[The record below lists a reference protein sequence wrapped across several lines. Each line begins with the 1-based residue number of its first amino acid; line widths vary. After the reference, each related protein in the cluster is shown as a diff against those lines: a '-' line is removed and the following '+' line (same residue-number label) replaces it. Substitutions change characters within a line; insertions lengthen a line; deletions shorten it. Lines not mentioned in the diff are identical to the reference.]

1 MYGVSGDD
9 LVTEEAPLKPV
20 TPYAESK
27 VRAEEGIAALAGDGF
42 SPVFLRCATAYGVS
56 PRLRLDVVL
65 NNLVGWALT
74 TGKVRILSDGTPWRP
89 IVHVEDIGRTAAAML
104 EAPVEAVHG
113 QAFNVGAQTDNYQVR
128 DLAEIVRETVPG
140 SVTEYGD
147 NLDPDP
153 RSYRVDFGKLERA
166 LPELRLAWNARSG
179 AAELYEAYRAA
190 GLTFEQFEGPRF
202 TRLKRLQQLR
212 AEGAL
217 DDELRW
223 AA

>member
-1 MYGVSGDD
+1 
-9 LVTEEAPLKPV
+9 
-20 TPYAESK
+20 
-27 VRAEEGIAALAGDGF
+27 
-42 SPVFLRCATAYGVS
+42 
-56 PRLRLDVVL
+56 
-65 NNLVGWALT
+65 
-74 TGKVRILSDGTPWRP
+74 
-89 IVHVEDIGRTAAAML
+89 
-104 EAPVEAVHG
+104 VHG

-140 SVTEYGD
+140 SVTEYGE

-166 LPELRLAWNARSG
+166 LPALRLAWNARSG